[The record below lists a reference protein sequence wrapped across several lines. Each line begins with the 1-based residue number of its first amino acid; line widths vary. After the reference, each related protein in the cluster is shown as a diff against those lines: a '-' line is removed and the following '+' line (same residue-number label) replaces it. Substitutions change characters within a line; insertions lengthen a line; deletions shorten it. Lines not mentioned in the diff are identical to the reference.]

1 MWFFLGAGILIGMR
15 HALEADHLAA
25 VVALST
31 RTRGRMA
38 TMLRGAAWGFGHTTA
53 LLIVGG
59 GSLALGTSLSQTSE
73 QWLERAVG
81 AMLIVLGAQVIA
93 RLVRSR
99 VRVSRHAHDGLV
111 HIHAHASAPQAGAP
125 LHHHQHADRSHVR
138 AALVGTVH
146 GMAGSAA
153 LVVLTSATAGSFW
166 MGLAYIA
173 SFGMG
178 SMLGMAALSLA
189 ISVPLEVS
197 SRRLGHAHGLVEVP
211 IACGTMVL
219 GLWMLR

>member
-1 MWFFLGAGILIGMR
+1 VWFFLGAGILIGMR

-38 TMLRGAAWGFGHTTA
+38 TMLRGAAWGLGHTTA
-53 LLIVGG
+53 LLVVGG
-59 GSLALGTSLSQTSE
+59 ASLALGTSLSQTSE

-81 AMLIVLGAQVIA
+81 AMLILLGAQVIA

-99 VRVSRHAHDGLV
+99 VRVSQHAHDGVV
-111 HIHAHASAPQAGAP
+111 HIHAHAWVPQTGSR
-125 LHHHQHADRSHVR
+125 HHHQHADRSHLR

-173 SFGMG
+173 SFGVG

-189 ISVPLEVS
+189 ISLPLELS
-197 SRRLGHAHGLVEVP
+197 SRRLGHAYGLVEVP
-211 IACGTMVL
+211 IACATMVL

>member
-31 RTRGRMA
+31 RTRGRLA
-38 TMLRGAAWGFGHTTA
+38 TMLRGAAWGLGHSTA
-53 LLIVGG
+53 LLVVGG
-59 GSLALGTSLSQTSE
+59 VCLAFGTSLSQASE

-81 AMLIVLGAQVIA
+81 AMLLILGAQVIA

-99 VRVSRHAHDGLV
+99 VRVSRHAHDGVLHV
-111 HIHAHASAPQAGAP
+111 HAHSSASAAGAP
-125 LHHHQHADRSHVR
+125 LHQHRHADRSHLR

-153 LVVLTSATAGSFW
+153 LVVLTSATAGTFW

-173 SFGMG
+173 SFGVG
-178 SMLGMAALSLA
+178 SILGMAMLSLA
-189 ISVPLEVS
+189 ISLPLELS
-197 SRRLGHAHGLVEVP
+197 SRRLGHAYGLVEVP
-211 IACGTMVL
+211 IACATMML
-219 GLWMLR
+219 GLWMMR

>member
-1 MWFFLGAGILIGMR
+1 MR

-38 TMLRGAAWGFGHTTA
+38 TMLRGAAWGLGHTTA
-53 LLIVGG
+53 LLVVGG
-59 GSLALGTSLSQTSE
+59 ASLALGTSLSQTSE

-81 AMLIVLGAQVIA
+81 AMLILLGAQVIA

-99 VRVSRHAHDGLV
+99 VRVSRHAHDGVV
-111 HIHAHASAPQAGAP
+111 HIHAHASAPRAGSR
-125 LHHHQHADRSHVR
+125 HHHQHADRSHVR

-173 SFGMG
+173 SFGVG

-189 ISVPLEVS
+189 ISLPLELS
-197 SRRLGHAHGLVEVP
+197 SRRLGHAYGLVEVP

>member
-31 RTRGRMA
+31 RTRGRLA
-38 TMLRGAAWGFGHTTA
+38 TMLRGAAWGLGHTTA
-53 LLIVGG
+53 LLVVGG
-59 GSLALGTSLSQTSE
+59 ASLALGTSLSKTSE

-99 VRVSRHAHDGLV
+99 VRVSRHQHDGVV
-111 HIHAHASAPQAGAP
+111 HVHAFAWVPQAGP
-125 LHHHQHADRSHVR
+125 SRHHHQHADRSHVR

-173 SFGMG
+173 SFGVG

-189 ISVPLEVS
+189 ISLPLELS
-197 SRRLGHAHGLVEVP
+197 SRRLGHAYGLVEVP